1 MRWAFR
7 AGPLCFWLIL
17 ASCAELPKQAEAE
30 MDWRDRSAQLATL
43 SQWSASGKLAIRT
56 ESQSESANLKWTQAN
71 NISRIHLSGPMGVG
85 ATAIESDRQQLQ
97 ISRNG
102 ETRRYDIA
110 TAGADMGWDLPL
122 QALPYWI
129 LGLPSPQDPI
139 QDELIEN
146 GLLRQVKQLGWT
158 VTYESYGHFDQY
170 TLPTRMKIERG
181 DTRARLIIRNWTD
194 FSS

>member
-1 MRWAFR
+1 MRLAFR
-7 AGPLCFWLIL
+7 AGPLCIWLIL
-17 ASCAELPKQAEAE
+17 AGCAELPKQPETE
-30 MDWRDRSAQLATL
+30 LGWRDRSAQLTTL
-43 SQWSASGKLAIRT
+43 SRWNASGKLAIRT
-56 ESQSESANLKWTQAN
+56 ENQSESANLEWAQAN
-71 NISRIHLSGPMGVG
+71 NISRIHLSGPMGIG
-85 ATAIESDRQQLQ
+85 ATAIESDRKQLQ

-102 ETRRYDIA
+102 ETRHYDIA

-129 LGLPSPQDPI
+129 LGLPSPQNSI
-139 QDELIEN
+139 QGELIEN

-158 VTYESYGHFDQY
+158 VTYQSYGQFDQY

-181 DTRARLIIRNWTD
+181 DTHARLIIRNWTD